1 MKKSNCFKIED
12 EEMSCCLHQLTK
24 CEMASVYE
32 LERYRVF
39 VYQAVMGQMFLAQN
53 MILKN

>member
-1 MKKSNCFKIED
+1 MKKYNCIKIEED
-12 EEMSCCLHQLTK
+12 DHLTK

-32 LERYRVF
+32 LERYWVF

>member
-1 MKKSNCFKIED
+1 MKKYNCIKIEED
-12 EEMSCCLHQLTK
+12 EESSCLHHLTK

-32 LERYRVF
+32 LERYWVF